1 RRPGAA
7 ARSRRRRRN
16 ADGAGAH
23 RHGRGLAPVARLR
36 RHPPVAQRI
45 TEDPRMNITYTT
57 IDSPIGPL
65 LLAAS
70 DDGLRTIEFD
80 AARHPVKREADW
92 IDGDHPLLQRARQQL
107 GEYFAGKRRSFDLP
121 LDPRGTDFQRMTWQ
135 ALTTIPYGQTISYAE
150 LASRVQRPK
159 AMRAVG
165 SANGRNPLPIVV
177 PCHR

>member
-1 RRPGAA
+1 MTVI
-7 ARSRRRRRN
+7 
-16 ADGAGAH
+16 H
-23 RHGRGLAPVARLR
+23 
-36 RHPPVAQRI
+36 
-45 TEDPRMNITYTT
+45 TT

-80 AARHPVKREADW
+80 AARHPVRREADW

-135 ALTTIPYGQTISYAE
+135 ALTTIPYGETISYAE

-177 PCHR
+177 PCHRVIGADGSLTGFGGGLPTKQFLLELEGALPRLAIRRPM

>member
-1 RRPGAA
+1 MTVI
-7 ARSRRRRRN
+7 
-16 ADGAGAH
+16 H
-23 RHGRGLAPVARLR
+23 
-36 RHPPVAQRI
+36 
-45 TEDPRMNITYTT
+45 TT

-135 ALTTIPYGQTISYAE
+135 ALTTIPYGETISYAE

-165 SANGRNPLPIVV
+165 SANGRNPLPVVV
-177 PCHR
+177 PCHRVIGADGSLTGFGGGLPTKQFLLELVGALPRLARPRPM